1 MLCFLLE
8 NYTIWYSILF
18 NVSFCSFCYI
28 FHVSIEAPSRQV
40 CILIPTSGVP
50 VRNMAKANQKTMKL
64 TQHIVQAALI
74 CLLVSKAIN
83 NCGSPKSTWKSDM
96 MCVCVSGPTVHS
108 HFHAAGNTVS
118 VGWFIA
124 DWKLLNELWLLSI
137 TERWGNLKRAWLI
150 SRVI

>member
-28 FHVSIEAPSRQV
+28 FHVSIETPSRQV

-96 MCVCVSGPTVHS
+96 MCVCQGPLCTAISMQQGTQWVL
-108 HFHAAGNTVS
+108 
-118 VGWFIA
+118 A
-124 DWKLLNELWLLSI
+124 DLL
-137 TERWGNLKRAWLI
+137 LI
-150 SRVI
+150 ESCLMNYDCLA